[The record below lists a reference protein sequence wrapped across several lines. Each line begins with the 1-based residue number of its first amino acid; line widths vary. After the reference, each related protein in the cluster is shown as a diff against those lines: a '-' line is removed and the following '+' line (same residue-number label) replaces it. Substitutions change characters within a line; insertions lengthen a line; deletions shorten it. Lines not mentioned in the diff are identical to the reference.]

1 MKKTLFTALRAMCVG
16 AMTLFAVSCYD
27 DSALWSEIEE
37 LDARLTALE
46 EKLNTEVATLNSKL
60 GALETA
66 YEKADSALLASVQ
79 KLTSDLDALDG
90 TVDGYVKS
98 NDEALKA
105 AIEEYKKADE
115 TLAAVDTDILAAL
128 ATMGVAKVEKNAAGN
143 VVITFVDESTVEV
156 GAADAN
162 ANNTNLVTVVD
173 GKWAV
178 VGADGKTTVLDAE
191 LHPDTKLAFKVNAD
205 NNELYVSYDD
215 GANWEPTGVIV
226 KDATTINVVTA
237 FEDGEDFVTLT
248 VGGVEYQ
255 LPKYVADN
263 SSLVLGRT
271 DVFFGYG
278 VTKTVELNAEEVTE
292 CYVMTKP
299 DGWKATLDGTTLTV
313 TAPAEELVKI
323 GAGELKG
330 QVLVHANTTNGACKV
345 VELDVTTGPSL
356 TLSYEDGNITVFN
369 ALTFEENMGW
379 ESMTSFVEIYLG
391 IAKASDVAEYESIE
405 AFAEDN
411 RYNTLSSIS
420 YYAGLCENGDQWYV
434 DGVLEEQNMTIPLSV
449 ILEDDGIVLEEGVPY
464 VLWILPTEGQTPL
477 FEKTLYVGTG
487 SLNSL
492 VASESVYNNATL
504 SFSHFG
510 ADGVI
515 IGATSKTYLDQILNT
530 DPENPLTDE
539 DLFGFYLQTGVKPGW
554 NAVGPFISFIEGDAT
569 AMGTLYT
576 TDYALDETTT
586 LADVVLTNHMG
597 KREVSAASDYFVWML
612 PYYKDKPLAD
622 YTMDEVV
629 LYTCSTAPMEFSP
642 ECKASVEYTVSYNE
656 FEYTITTPEGCS
668 TYYYVMLKTEYSDFG
683 LAEYSDEEL
692 RATLKNWCSEPAEKE
707 FSYKTESWEG
717 INPNTEYI
725 LMTYTEGGG
734 FYGAPVITEIKTLN
748 VPVGQWII
756 DNADIGELI
765 GAGTNKFVFDVGATL
780 WDNYYSYKIFTS
792 RNAWGFGIN
801 MEEVVTDDPSYVG
814 VWMVQPGMFGDFTI
828 SVSDE
833 KSGTIIFSNETE
845 IPYSDLTENSCV
857 FDFTNFLGVPRVEA
871 TLSTDVKNVV
881 IQG

>member
-27 DSALWSEIEE
+27 DSALWSEIED

-162 ANNTNLVTVVD
+162 ANNTGLVTVVD

-215 GANWEPTGVIV
+215 GATWEPTGVIV

-237 FEDGEDFVTLT
+237 FKDGEDFVTLT

-263 SSLVLGRT
+263 SSLVMGRT

-369 ALTFEENMGW
+369 AMNHTYKHMGW
-379 ESMTSFVEIYLG
+379 IEVTEFYEPHFGISKLEDFMAYDNFADFIEDHYQEDLLDKFDYYYSILLELG
-391 IAKASDVAEYESIE
+391 DTYYEE
-405 AFAEDN
+405 
-411 RYNTLSSIS
+411 
-420 YYAGLCENGDQWYV
+420 
-434 DGVLEEQNMTIPLSV
+434 GVREEQNMSVPLSA
-449 ILEDDGIVLEEGVPY
+449 ILDESNIELDDEQVYIFWIVPVKIQSKSEPDFGAAQYVLQKPYAKLESSNATFSDVDLSIDLMGADGYYIGAVNKSQLPFYEGVSEDELFKSYILNGAYGMGGPLMEFMYGSDSAMGEFYKAANHLDIKLSDAVLPDPNTAEKLVDASSTYY
-464 VLWILPTEGQTPL
+464 VWILPY
-477 FEKTLYVGTG
+477 FENKDRELYIPDDVI
-487 SLNSL
+487 
-492 VASESVYNNATL
+492 YFNATTGDMKY
-504 SFSHFG
+504 SSEVKATVGEIKSEFFSVSVDVTPPKNGTTYYKFFDASTLENDYTDGDVLLGDLVIDEILLYRENVTENSTLTHDYEVEPCTDYKLALYSTTSDGYYGDLQIIDCPTASYEFLPEGTVELKSLTLNPGVDGAAGTYTAIFKVSG
-510 ADGVI
+510 ADKIAGYSRKNDPTDFMTEYY
-515 IGATSKTYLDQILNT
+515 IGQFKGSILKGLTSNSYQ
-530 DPENPLTDE
+530 
-539 DLFGFYLQTGVKPGW
+539 Y
-554 NAVGPFISFIEGDAT
+554 
-569 AMGTLYT
+569 
-576 TDYALDETTT
+576 
-586 LADVVLTNHMG
+586 ADVTDGEVTLTIP
-597 KREVSAASDYFVWML
+597 VSVATDYFV
-612 PYYKDKPLAD
+612 YAYS
-622 YTMDEVV
+622 V
-629 LYTCSTAPMEFSP
+629 LDG
-642 ECKASVEYTVSYNE
+642 
-656 FEYTITTPEGCS
+656 TIS
-668 TYYYVMLKTEYSDFG
+668 AMLKEPYIFNF
-683 LAEYSDEEL
+683 AENLPQE
-692 RATLKNWCSEPAEKE
+692 
-707 FSYKTESWEG
+707 
-717 INPNTEYI
+717 
-725 LMTYTEGGG
+725 
-734 FYGAPVITEIKTLN
+734 
-748 VPVGQWII
+748 
-756 DNADIGELI
+756 
-765 GAGTNKFVFDVGATL
+765 
-780 WDNYYSYKIFTS
+780 
-792 RNAWGFGIN
+792 
-801 MEEVVTDDPSYVG
+801 
-814 VWMVQPGMFGDFTI
+814 
-828 SVSDE
+828 
-833 KSGTIIFSNETE
+833 
-845 IPYSDLTENSCV
+845 
-857 FDFTNFLGVPRVEA
+857 
-871 TLSTDVKNVV
+871 
-881 IQG
+881 